1 MLDYAVFVRIAD
13 RMNAAATF
21 AEMWKNGKGVTETGK
36 VDFRAFPK
44 IMESAYCYADAAC
57 ARKVTMIEAILAR
70 AGIRADDFAWRGN
83 VRTGKDAHPEAET
96 YVNYCGQYLASKFP
110 NLTFER
116 TVSYTVVKRKEVSAD
131 ILDALG
137 I

>member
-1 MLDYAVFVRIAD
+1 MDYPMFVRIAD
-13 RMNAAATF
+13 RMNLAATF
-21 AEMWKNGKGVTETGK
+21 VGMREAGKCVTETGK

-44 IMESAYCYADAAC
+44 VMETAFLYADAKC
-57 ARKVTMIEAILAR
+57 VRKVSMIEALIAR
-70 AGIRADDFAWRGN
+70 AGIAADAFAWRGN
-83 VRTGKDAHPEAET
+83 ATTGKEAHPMAET
-96 YVNYCGQYLASKFP
+96 FVEYCGQYLASKFP
-110 NLTFER
+110 ELTFER

>member
-1 MLDYAVFVRIAD
+1 MFDYATFARIAD
-13 RMNAAATF
+13 RMNAAGTF
-21 AEMWKNGKGVTETGK
+21 AEMRKAGKCVTETGK

-44 IMESAYCYADAAC
+44 VMDSAFVFADAKC
-57 ARKVTMIEAILAR
+57 ERKVKMIEALCGR
-70 AGIRADDFAWRGN
+70 AGIPADTFAWRGN
-83 VRTGKDAHPEAET
+83 STTGKEAHPMAET
-96 YVNYCGQYLASKFP
+96 FVEYCGMYLQSKFP